1 MWEYEW
7 ESIVE
12 IAQQN
17 KIIPLPENNKNR
29 KEKKIK

>member
-1 MWEYEW
+1 MW

-17 KIIPLPENNKNR
+17 EIIPLTENNKN
-29 KEKKIK
+29 KKKKIK

>member
-1 MWEYEW
+1 MW

-17 KIIPLPENNKNR
+17 EIIPLPENNKN
-29 KEKKIK
+29 KKKKIK